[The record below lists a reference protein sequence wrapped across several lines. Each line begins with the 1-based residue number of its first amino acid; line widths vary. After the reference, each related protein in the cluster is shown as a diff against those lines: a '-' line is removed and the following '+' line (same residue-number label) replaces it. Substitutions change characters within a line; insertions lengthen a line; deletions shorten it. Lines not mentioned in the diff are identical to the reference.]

1 MKTKKIGLIALALI
15 FLVSSGQG
23 CFKGGDQA
31 AQQAANEEVSLTYWR
46 VFEGSDS
53 FREIISAYRELHPNV
68 NINVVEKRFEEYEDE
83 LVQAFAED
91 RGPDMF
97 SVHNMWM
104 EKYEPLITPLPDSL
118 SMVYLEVQGT
128 LQKETVAVIR
138 EEATLSIRELQ
149 SNYVDVVA
157 DDVVRRY
164 QASSQSAS
172 ENRIWGLPYSVDTL
186 ALFYNKDLLNAAGI
200 PEPPAT
206 WTDFQSQVKELTLVD
221 LDGGIVQSGAAI
233 GTTENVERSF
243 DIVSLLMM
251 QNGTNMMGSSQA
263 TFAEIPSSSS
273 SRTPPA
279 IDAARFYT
287 DFANPVKEVYTWN
300 EDQDNSFDAFANGT
314 TAFFF
319 GYAYHIPQLRARNP
333 KLNFDIAPVPQI
345 EGSRTVNYANYWI
358 EVVAKDTEHLDEAWD
373 FIQFAA
379 EAENV
384 INFLQEAD
392 KPTALRSLI
401 NTQLDDLD
409 LSVFASQVLTAD
421 DWYDGE
427 DADAAEE
434 ALLNFVED
442 VLTGA
447 EDLENELLKA
457 QSQVNQTL

>member
-1 MKTKKIGLIALALI
+1 MKIKRISLLALVLI
-15 FLVSSGQG
+15 FLVTTGQS
-23 CFKGGDQA
+23 CFKGGNQA
-31 AQQAANEEVSLTYWR
+31 AQQAANEKINLTYWR
-46 VFEGSDS
+46 VFEGEND
-53 FREIISAYRELHPNV
+53 FDEIISAYREIHPNI
-68 NINVVEKRFEEYEDE
+68 NINIVKKRYEEYEDE

-97 SVHNMWM
+97 SIHNTWM
-104 EKYEPLITPLPDSL
+104 EKYEPLITPLPESL
-118 SMVYLEVQGT
+118 NLVYLEVQGT

-138 EEATLSIRELQ
+138 EEKSLTINKLK
-149 SNYVDVVA
+149 NDYVDVVA

-206 WTDFQSQVKELTLVD
+206 WSDFQSQVKELTLVD

-233 GTTENVERSF
+233 GTTENVERAV
-243 DIVSLLMM
+243 DIVSILMM
-251 QNGTNMMGSSQA
+251 QNGTQMMSGNRA
-263 TFAEIPSSSS
+263 YFAEVPTGST

-279 IDAARFYT
+279 IDAVRFYT
-287 DFANPVKEVYTWN
+287 DFANPIKEVYTWN
-300 EDQDNSFDAFANGT
+300 EDMEDSFDAFANGT

-333 KLNFDIAPVPQI
+333 KLNFEIAPVPQI
-345 EGSRTVNYANYWI
+345 ENSRTVNFANYWI
-358 EVVAKDTEHLDEAWD
+358 EVVAKDTEHLNEAWD
-373 FIQFAA
+373 FIQYTA

-384 INFLQEAD
+384 IKFLESAD

-427 DADAAEE
+427 DAEAAEE

-447 EDLENELLKA
+447 EDLEKELRKA